1 MKTVVREV
9 VVVYVI
15 PFVGTYAFALLGCIF
30 KEERKNTASFFSFL
44 LSFLVS
50 HGGGMT
56 RDLLSMLVVRE
67 FILPAAASSY
77 DSWVAWLLAFTT
89 YAWLKKSRNY
99 HILEN
104 HNVTLVLGIIDAA
117 AVANYTVIG
126 AYRCVSVYGY
136 SSPGV
141 VFFLSALTAL
151 GGGLWTMFLW
161 RPNKMSKLSTNSLYY
176 LTTCLCA
183 CVAARMALVHYTNYE
198 SVSFLMSIISATVYW
213 LNYIAGSRDHSWKKY
228 NNEKDCRVRG
238 GRPTV
243 NRFPSFGRY
252 FMLVRNPFKG
262 IRLYKMVLLHHGQNI
277 GADYYFMITGLA

>member
-1 MKTVVREV
+1 MKTNVVEV

-15 PFVGTYAFALLGCIF
+15 PFVGAYAFALLGCIF

-44 LSFLVS
+44 FSFLVS
-50 HGGGMT
+50 HGGGMS

-89 YAWLKKSRNY
+89 YALLKKSGNY
-99 HILEN
+99 HILESL
-104 HNVTLVLGIIDAA
+104 HVTLALGIIDAA

-126 AYRCVSVYGY
+126 AYRCVSVYRY
-136 SSPGV
+136 SSPGLI
-141 VFFLSALTAL
+141 FFLSALTAL

-161 RPNKMSKLSTNSLYY
+161 RPNKKSKLSANCLYY

-183 CVAARMALVHYTNYE
+183 CVATRVVLIHYPDYE

-213 LNYIAGSRDHSWKKY
+213 LNYIAGSRNHSWGKY
-228 NNEKDCRVRG
+228 NNEKDSRDRV
-238 GRPTV
+238 GRATM
-243 NRFPSFGRY
+243 NRFLSFGRY
-252 FMLVRNPFKG
+252 FMLVKNPFKG
-262 IRLYKMVLLHHGQNI
+262 IRLFKTVLLHLGQNT
-277 GADYYFMITGLA
+277 GADHYSMITCFA